1 MLRIH
6 GCISKEHRA
15 YKWLGLRTGRSRVLA
30 AAFSLRVC
38 FFSCSTAPMPPCHNP
53 QNPQRI
59 TGHISVPVPDFLESG
74 WHGLGQ
80 QFQTT
85 WHCSHR
91 EMGSVPL
98 PLNLGRL
105 VMALTNGLWQ
115 KWGHVTSEAELQKP
129 THVVPASLLK
139 HLLLESRPVSQEVQA
154 P

>member
-6 GCISKEHRA
+6 GCISFFFFFSPHPLPMVVFQRNTGHTNGWA
-15 YKWLGLRTGRSRVLA
+15 SGQGLQEARRSRVLA

-59 TGHISVPVPDFLESG
+59 TGRISVPVPDFLESG

-105 VMALTNGLWQ
+105 AMALTNGVWQ
-115 KWGHVTSEAELQKP
+115 KWGHVTSEAEL
-129 THVVPASLLK
+129 
-139 HLLLESRPVSQEVQA
+139 
-154 P
+154 

>member
-6 GCISKEHRA
+6 GCISFFFFSPHPLPMVVFQRNTGHTNGWA
-15 YKWLGLRTGRSRVLA
+15 SGQGLQEARRSRVLA

-59 TGHISVPVPDFLESG
+59 TGRISVPVPDFLESG

-105 VMALTNGLWQ
+105 AMALTNGVWQ
-115 KWGHVTSEAELQKP
+115 KWGHVTSEAEL
-129 THVVPASLLK
+129 
-139 HLLLESRPVSQEVQA
+139 
-154 P
+154 

>member
-1 MLRIH
+1 MVVFLFFFFSPHPLPMVVFQRNTGH
-6 GCISKEHRA
+6 TNGWASGQ
-15 YKWLGLRTGRSRVLA
+15 GLQEARRSRVLA

-59 TGHISVPVPDFLESG
+59 TGRISVPVPDFLESG

-105 VMALTNGLWQ
+105 AMALTNGVWQ
-115 KWGHVTSEAELQKP
+115 KWGHVTSEAEL
-129 THVVPASLLK
+129 
-139 HLLLESRPVSQEVQA
+139 
-154 P
+154 

>member
-1 MLRIH
+1 MVVFLFFFFYPHPLPMVVFQRNTGH
-6 GCISKEHRA
+6 TNGWASGQ
-15 YKWLGLRTGRSRVLA
+15 GLQEARRSRVLA

-59 TGHISVPVPDFLESG
+59 TGRISVPVPDFLESG

-105 VMALTNGLWQ
+105 AMALTNGVWQ
-115 KWGHVTSEAELQKP
+115 KWGHVTSEAEL
-129 THVVPASLLK
+129 
-139 HLLLESRPVSQEVQA
+139 
-154 P
+154 

>member
-1 MLRIH
+1 MYFFFFFFSPHPLPMVVFQRNTGH
-6 GCISKEHRA
+6 TNGWASGQ
-15 YKWLGLRTGRSRVLA
+15 GLQEARRSRVLA

-59 TGHISVPVPDFLESG
+59 TGRISVPVPDFLESG

-105 VMALTNGLWQ
+105 AMALTNGVWQ
-115 KWGHVTSEAELQKP
+115 KWGHVTSEAEL
-129 THVVPASLLK
+129 
-139 HLLLESRPVSQEVQA
+139 
-154 P
+154 